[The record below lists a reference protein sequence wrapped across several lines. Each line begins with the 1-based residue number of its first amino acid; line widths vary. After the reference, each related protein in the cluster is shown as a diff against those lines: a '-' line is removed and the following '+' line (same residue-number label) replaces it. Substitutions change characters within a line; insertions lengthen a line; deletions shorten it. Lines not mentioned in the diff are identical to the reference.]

1 MQPLQFL
8 KCLSD
13 PTRLHCT
20 LLIQEAGEICVCD
33 LVTSLDESQP
43 KISRHLAQLR
53 NCGLL
58 TSTKKEQWVFYSINP
73 KIPKWAKNIL
83 KEIQKSND
91 PGILK
96 LHTAFNRITNKAN
109 CC

>member
-1 MQPLQFL
+1 MEPLQLF

-20 LLIQEAGEICVCD
+20 YLIYQAGEICVCD
-33 LVTSLDESQP
+33 LAEILDESQP

-53 NCGLL
+53 HCGLL
-58 TSTKKEQWVFYSINP
+58 VDTRKEKWVYYSINP
-73 KIPKWAKNIL
+73 KLSRWTKNIL
-83 KEIQKSND
+83 KQIQKADTPSFSTLNK
-91 PGILK
+91 K
-96 LHTAFNRITNKAN
+96 LNHHTVNIN